1 MKNQIGLRGEALA
14 VDYLKN
20 KNYVII
26 EQNWRCRLG
35 EIDIVVRDESVLV
48 FCEVKTRRAEST
60 QVARVNIT
68 ESKREK
74 MITAAQYYLNEHDLD
89 DAIWRIDAI
98 GIAIPRDGRAIID
111 HVEDV
116 LDW

>member
-1 MKNQIGLRGEALA
+1 MKNQIGMRGEALA
-14 VDYLKN
+14 VDFLK
-20 KNYVII
+20 KKQYVII

-35 EIDIVVRDESVLV
+35 EIDIVAKNDDELV

-60 QVARVNIT
+60 QVALVNIT

-74 MITAAQYYLNEHDLD
+74 MIRAAQYYLDEHDLD
-89 DAIWRIDAI
+89 EIIWRIDAI
-98 GIAIPRDGRAIID
+98 GIAIPENGEAIID